1 MANIIV
7 ANVILGISSLISV
20 ITMQFKDKRQILIGM
35 ILVNTVALFSFLI
48 LKKYSAI
55 IVCLIAT
62 VQTYIKYKFDQKNKN
77 VPIIIQVIL
86 IVISILSGILT
97 FKTWFDI
104 LPVASLVFYILSVL
118 QSKEKNFRLYTLGKV
133 SGWIIY
139 DFYAKAYTGFI
150 FYICILIST
159 IIAIIRYD
167 IKRESVI
174 KVCEDS

>member
-20 ITMQFKDKRQILIGM
+20 ITMQFKDKRKILIGM
-35 ILVNTVALFSFLI
+35 ILVNIVALLSFLI

-55 IVCLIAT
+55 VVCLIAI
-62 VQTYIKYKFDQKNKN
+62 VQTYIKYKYDQKNKN

-86 IVISILSGILT
+86 IIISILSGILT

-104 LPVASLVFYILSVL
+104 LPVASLVFYTLSVL

-133 SGWIIY
+133 CGWIIY

-167 IKRESVI
+167 IKQESVI
-174 KVCEDS
+174 KVCEES